1 MKNAIILLL
10 VFLLSACGGD
20 TLDVNSLTGKWRLAS
35 MDGQTT
41 TGALRESGVTLE
53 IQADGKFAGQAP
65 VNRYFGQIRLE
76 GKRIKTGP
84 IGSTMMAGPPELMD
98 AEQAFFR
105 NLGENLQSAT
115 VQNKQLVLIAADG
128 KKLVFDKSE

>member
-1 MKNAIILLL
+1 MKNLIIVILAI
-10 VFLLSACGGD
+10 LLSACGGD
-20 TLDVNSLTGKWRLAS
+20 DFDINSLVGKWRLAS

-41 TGALRESGVTLE
+41 ISAMRESGVTLE

-76 GKRIKTGP
+76 GKSIKTGP
-84 IGSTMMAGPPELMD
+84 IGSTMMAGPQDMMD
-98 AEQAFFR
+98 AEQAYFR
-105 NLGENLQSAT
+105 NLGETLQSASIE
-115 VQNKQLVLIAADG
+115 NAQLVLIAADG